1 MPQSHQ
7 LESRMSK
14 PGSKS
19 TKPVSKP
26 QPPGHE
32 HLIGRYQRF
41 PLLAISATPLR
52 ISHSPIRE
60 SKGTLGKL
68 THADA
73 GQIHLCLNCAPE
85 YQMLLPNEKLLAS
98 ELEKNPHQPAARR

>member
-1 MPQSHQ
+1 MPQSHR
-7 LESRMSK
+7 LESRMTK

-19 TKPVSKP
+19 IKPVSEP

-41 PLLAISATPLR
+41 PLLAMSATPLR
-52 ISHSPIRE
+52 ISHSPIRK
-60 SKGTLGKL
+60 SKGTLGKF

-73 GQIHLCLNCAPE
+73 GQIHLCLNCARE
-85 YQMLLPNEKLLAS
+85 HQMLLPNEKLLAA
-98 ELEKNPHQPAARR
+98 EMEKTRHQLASTR